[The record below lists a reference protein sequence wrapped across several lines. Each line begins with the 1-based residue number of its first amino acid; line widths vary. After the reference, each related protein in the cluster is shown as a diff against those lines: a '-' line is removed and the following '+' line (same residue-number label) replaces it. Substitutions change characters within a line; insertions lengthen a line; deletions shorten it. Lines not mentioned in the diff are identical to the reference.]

1 MLYHDTHVESIRS
14 ITTSIMHIIQKSQ
27 PMPLKSVTDNE
38 RNLTVEFNS
47 SEVYMCCNCDWSLQ
61 PPPLSDYFNRLSC
74 SISEE
79 SILIQMI

>member
-1 MLYHDTHVESIRS
+1 MFYHGTHEEGHSP
-14 ITTSIMHIIQKSQ
+14 ITNSIMHIRQKSQ
-27 PMPLKSVTDNE
+27 PMPLKSLTDID

-61 PPPLSDYFNRLSC
+61 PPPLLDCFNRFSC